1 MNPHASAPGLAND
14 DGEQFIGL
22 APLARMA
29 FAGADL
35 GPLKARLLDRLA
47 LNENDANA
55 LMDLSTVLQLMG
67 QREVGLSMQ
76 ALALDIQQL
85 YRLRCSAD
93 SAGFR
98 LLAILSPGDLA
109 ENNALEF
116 LTEGSDI
123 TLDMLYVAPDI
134 PFPATLPDHDLAMVA
149 VCETDRNR
157 PLLKHIETLVKSW
170 PRPVLCAPDRIAR
183 LSRDGACA
191 LLQSAPGIVVPVT
204 TRIDR
209 QTLESIGRSEA
220 AVTAFVKDGAFPLI
234 ARPVDSQ
241 KGRGLMKMDNPDAIV
256 DYLETRPENEF
267 YVARYVEYRGPD
279 GQFRKYRIVLIDER
293 PYVCHMAISDHWVVH
308 YMSAGMLESVAKRA
322 EEARFF
328 AGFDDNFARRHHDA
342 LLSIAKRL
350 GLEYAGI
357 DCGETP
363 DGDLLI
369 FEVDSGMTVHA
380 MDPVDIFPYKQPQM
394 RKVFCAFRQMLIDA
408 SIKHGARNGAGA
420 ASSESVVVLNSSPP
434 APSPEPSNF
443 Q

>member
-1 MNPHASAPGLAND
+1 MNLHASAPSLTND
-14 DGEQFIGL
+14 NTEQLIGL

-47 LNENDANA
+47 HNENDANA

-67 QREVGLSMQ
+67 QRQVGLSIQ

-93 SAGFR
+93 SVGIR

-109 ENNALEF
+109 ENNVLEF
-116 LTEGSDI
+116 LIEESDI
-123 TLDMLYVAPDI
+123 TLDMLYVAPEI

-149 VCETDRNR
+149 VCENDRNR

-209 QTLESIGRSEA
+209 QTLESIGRSEV
-220 AVTAFVKDGAFPLI
+220 AVTAFVKDGAFPI
-234 ARPVDSQ
+234 IVRPVDSQ
-241 KGRGLMKMDNPDAIV
+241 KGRGLMKLDGPDAIV
-256 DYLETRPENEF
+256 DYLRTRPENAF
-267 YVARYVEYRGPD
+267 CVARYVEYRGPD

-293 PYVCHMAISDHWVVH
+293 PYVCHMAISDSWVVH
-308 YMSAGMLESVAKRA
+308 YMSAGMRESVAKRA

-328 AGFDDNFARRHHDA
+328 AGFDDDFARRHHDA

-350 GLEYAGI
+350 ELEYVGI

-363 DGDLLI
+363 DGELLV

-380 MDPVDIFPYKQPQM
+380 MDPVDTFPYKQPQM
-394 RKVFCAFRQMLIDA
+394 RKVFRAFRQMLIDA
-408 SIKHGARNGAGA
+408 SIKHGIRNGAA
-420 ASSESVVVLNSSPP
+420 EQPV
-434 APSPEPSNF
+434 
-443 Q
+443 

>member
-1 MNPHASAPGLAND
+1 MNLPASAPGLANNAD
-14 DGEQFIGL
+14 ERLIGL
-22 APLARMA
+22 APLASMA

-47 LNENDANA
+47 HNENDANA
-55 LMDLSTVLQLMG
+55 LMDLSIVLQLMG
-67 QREVGLSMQ
+67 QRQCGLSIQ
-76 ALALDIQQL
+76 ALALEIQPL
-85 YRLRCSAD
+85 YRLRCYANSV
-93 SAGFR
+93 GIR

-109 ENNALEF
+109 ANNALEF
-116 LTEGSDI
+116 LIEGSDI

-191 LLQSAPGIVVPVT
+191 LLQSAPGMVVPAT

-209 QTLESIGRSEA
+209 QTLERIGRSEA
-220 AVTAFVKDGAFPLI
+220 PVTAFVQDGAFPLI
-234 ARPVDSQ
+234 VRPFDSQ
-241 KGRGLMKMDNPDAIV
+241 KGHGLMKLDKTDAIAG
-256 DYLETRPENEF
+256 YLETRPENVF

-279 GQFRKYRIVLIDER
+279 GQFRKYRIVMIDER
-293 PYVCHMAISDHWVVH
+293 PYACHMAISDDWVVH
-308 YMSAGMLESVAKRA
+308 YMSAGMRESAAKRA

-328 AGFDDNFARRHHDA
+328 AGFDDDFARRHRDA
-342 LLSIAKRL
+342 LLSIAQRL
-350 GLEYAGI
+350 ELEYVGI

-363 DGDLLI
+363 DGELLI

-380 MDPVDIFPYKQPQM
+380 MDPVDIFPYKRPQM
-394 RKVFCAFRQMLIDA
+394 RKVFRAFRQMLMDA
-408 SIKHGARNGAGA
+408 STARGHVHQ
-420 ASSESVVVLNSSPP
+420 SCPFPHPP
-434 APSPEPSNF
+434 LA